1 MANTLT
7 RAENFDGRILGY
19 TTVGIDAAA
28 DSHTLVA
35 ATMTVVDDAMKVKFV
50 APPSGVV
57 EIFVSIYG
65 DYARRVPVF
74 GLSDQDTG
82 DTYQA
87 ISFPNAQDVTN
98 EHILRQPPSSGGD
111 TMLRNYW
118 VVTGLT
124 VGTAYE
130 WWFAAKTSLG
140 SGGVLRWGG
149 NATNKYPPF
158 IMKATALPT
167 AVADYAVYG

>member
-1 MANTLT
+1 MPNTFT
-7 RAENFDGRILGY
+7 KAEDFSGKILGY
-19 TTVGIDAAA
+19 TTAGIDAAA

-98 EHILRQPPSSGGD
+98 EHSLRLPPSSGGD

-124 VGTAYE
+124 AGTAYE
-130 WWFAAKTSLG
+130 WWFAAKTTIG

-149 NATNKYPPF
+149 NVTNKYPPF

>member
-1 MANTLT
+1 MPNTFT
-7 RAENFDGRILGY
+7 RAENFDGRIIGY
-19 TTVGIDAAA
+19 TTVGIDATA
-28 DSHTLVA
+28 DSYTLSS
-35 ATMTVVDDAMKVKFV
+35 TMTVLDDAMKVKFV

-65 DYARRVPVF
+65 DYARRAPVF

-87 ISFPNAQDVTN
+87 ISFPNATDVTN
-98 EHILRQPPSSGGD
+98 EHILRLPPVAGGD

-124 VGTAYE
+124 AGTAYE
-130 WWFAAKTSLG
+130 WWFAARTSLG
-140 SGGVLRWGG
+140 TGGILRWGG
-149 NATNKYPPF
+149 NVTNKYPPF

-167 AVADYAVYG
+167 AVSDYAVYG